1 MAGKPYNPLDKRN
14 LGDSVAKA
22 LLERPVVRL
31 TDLTNFKGAGI
42 YAIYYSGS
50 FAAYRSIVLPSP
62 GQATKP
68 IYVGKAV
75 PAGARKG
82 GFGLDTDPGTVLYGR
97 LREHA
102 DSISVA
108 NNLDVADF
116 FCRYLVTDDIWIP
129 LAESVL
135 IEVFRPV
142 WNKLI
147 DGFGNHD
154 PGKGRL
160 QQQRSPW
167 DSLHPGRAWA
177 ARLRPNLKTQ
187 EQLLALV
194 EDFFAGKEVPE
205 ISTEKAVTEGE

>member
-1 MAGKPYNPLDKRN
+1 
-14 LGDSVAKA
+14 
-22 LLERPVVRL
+22 
-31 TDLTNFKGAGI
+31 
-42 YAIYYSGS
+42 
-50 FAAYRSIVLPSP
+50 
-62 GQATKP
+62 
-68 IYVGKAV
+68 
-75 PAGARKG
+75 
-82 GFGLDTDPGTVLYGR
+82 LDTDPGTVLCGR

-102 DSISVA
+102 DSISA
-108 NNLDVADF
+108 ADNLDVADF
-116 FCRYLVTDDIWIP
+116 SCCYLVTDDIWIP

-177 ARLRPNLKTQ
+177 KRLQPNPKSQ

-194 EDFFAGKEVPE
+194 KDFFAGKKVPE
-205 ISTEKAVTEGE
+205 IPTEKAVTEGE

>member
-1 MAGKPYNPLDKRN
+1 MADKSFNPLDKRN

-22 LLERPVVRL
+22 LLARPVVRL

-42 YAIYYSGS
+42 YAIYYSGV
-50 FAAYRSIVLPSP
+50 FAVYRPIAGPTP
-62 GQATKP
+62 KQATTP

-102 DSISVA
+102 ESISA
-108 NNLDVADF
+108 ADNLDVADF

-160 QQQRSPW
+160 QQQRSSW
-167 DSLHPGRAWA
+167 DTLHPGRTWA
-177 ARLRPNLKTQ
+177 AKLQPNPRSQ

-194 EDFFAGKEVPE
+194 KDFLAGKKVPE
-205 ISTEKAVTEGE
+205 ITTEKAVIEGE